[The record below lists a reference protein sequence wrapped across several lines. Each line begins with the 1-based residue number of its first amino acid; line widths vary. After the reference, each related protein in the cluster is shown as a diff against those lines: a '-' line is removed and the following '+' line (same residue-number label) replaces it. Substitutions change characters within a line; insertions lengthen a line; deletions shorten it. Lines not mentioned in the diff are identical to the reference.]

1 MRARESD
8 RRLSLLAAL
17 QNSSVKFVAATRVI
31 TGPIRAGASAVA
43 GRQIF
48 VAAATKVVSQAD
60 VAHDVF
66 AVREARDGPED
77 EDRGECGQRPDAGM
91 RQQQTRPWV
100 GIGRG
105 GDAIV
110 QFVDPGGQPG
120 EQLEIIVAAS
130 CRVRG
135 QGQGVQLGQA
145 ALGPQG
151 RAECQALIQGDA
163 CSPFLT
169 IVRIL
174 TRRTR

>member
-1 MRARESD
+1 MPDGEIATAKVIVRAGREWSG
-8 RRLSLLAAL
+8 LSEDPAEKRAAL
-17 QNSSVKFVAATRVI
+17 LGELAEVVVVGRSVND
-31 TGPIRAGASAVA
+31 G
-43 GRQIF
+43 
-48 VAAATKVVSQAD
+48 SQAA

-77 EDRGECGQRPDAGM
+77 EDRGEGRQRTDAGM

-151 RAECQALIQGDA
+151 RAEGQALIQGDR
-163 CSPFLT
+163 CRPLLT
-169 IVRIL
+169 IVRML